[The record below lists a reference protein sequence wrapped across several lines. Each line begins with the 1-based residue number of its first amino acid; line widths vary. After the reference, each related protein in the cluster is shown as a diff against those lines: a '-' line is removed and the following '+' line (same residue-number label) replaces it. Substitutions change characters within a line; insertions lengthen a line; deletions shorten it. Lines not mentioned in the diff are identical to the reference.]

1 MSESDVDKLQPLN
14 PPETEEAIA
23 EMPAAAEAEASS
35 AQIDEASFAKETA
48 SLELEGTKDELI
60 TARDLHATRKEYTSK
75 LFRLIVVWLS
85 IVVLFVFLSATLKP
99 RFTLS
104 DSVLIAFITSTTV
117 SVLGLFVLVAK
128 WLFPQGP
135 DKRR

>member
-1 MSESDVDKLQPLN
+1 MSESDVNKLQPLN
-14 PPETEEAIA
+14 RPETEEAIA
-23 EMPAAAEAEASS
+23 EMPAAAEAEVES
-35 AQIDEASFAKETA
+35 AQLDEVSFVAETA
-48 SLELEGTKDELI
+48 SLEINRTKDELI

-75 LFRLIVVWLS
+75 LFWLIVVWLS

-99 RFTLS
+99 RFSLS

-128 WLFPQGP
+128 WLFPQGS
-135 DKRR
+135 DKRQ

>member
-1 MSESDVDKLQPLN
+1 MSEPNVNRLQPLN

-23 EMPAAAEAEASS
+23 EMPAAAEAEVES
-35 AQIDEASFAKETA
+35 AVLDEVSFVAETA
-48 SLELEGTKDELI
+48 SLEIDRTKDELI

-85 IVVLFVFLSATLKP
+85 VVVLFVFLSATLKP
-99 RFTLS
+99 RFSLS
-104 DSVLIAFITSTTV
+104 DGVLIAFITSTTV

-135 DKRR
+135 DKRQ

>member
-1 MSESDVDKLQPLN
+1 MSESDLNRLPPLN

-23 EMPAAAEAEASS
+23 AIPAVAEAEVES
-35 AQIDEASFAKETA
+35 AQLDQASFLAETA
-48 SLELEGTKDELI
+48 SLEIDRTKDELI

-75 LFRLIVVWLS
+75 LFWLIVVWLS
-85 IVVLFVFLSATLKP
+85 VVVLFVFLSATLKP
-99 RFTLS
+99 RFSLS

-128 WLFPQGP
+128 WLFPQGS
-135 DKRR
+135 DKH